1 MENIDLQ
8 AYRLYWGMIWTVVG
22 SAVTPLIF
30 DRRNRSPWSGALAGM
45 GVGLVSGQVFGWLLM
60 KLFFEARLDDL
71 APAVSFGGGLVLLVP
86 LWWWIRP
93 RAQSVRLQRGMVA
106 GTISPLIFYLVVLS
120 VFPVIWAI
128 LLAFFDY
135 SPRRT
140 GGPILGLGGN
150 NPFVGLDYFKEMAAG
165 TSRDARIFRNSL
177 SNTVLFAIIV
187 LPLNLF
193 ITLPL
198 AALIE
203 SVHERLKTIFRALY
217 FLPVVTSSVGVAV
230 MWGYIFN
237 AQYGLLNSGLKQL
250 GMTPVAWLQDPRVEY
265 FGIPAALLAV
275 IIAYVWQD
283 YGYNLVI
290 YIAALQG
297 IPDTLK
303 EAARIDGASPFQIF
317 RHVTLP
323 LLRPTIMITSVLTM
337 ISSFQ
342 VFDIIQVMTRGG
354 PGRIGKTNVMLLEV
368 YNSAFRY
375 DKMGW
380 AAAIS
385 LVLFLLVMSITAIQM
400 RLLRSDWEY

>member
-1 MENIDLQ
+1 
-8 AYRLYWGMIWTVVG
+8 MIWAVVG
-22 SAVTPLIF
+22 SAVTPLVF
-30 DRRNRSPWSGALAGM
+30 DRRNRNPWVGAIVGL
-45 GVGLVSGQVFGWLLM
+45 GVGLGSGQIFGWLLM
-60 KLFFEARLDDL
+60 KLFWSDA
-71 APAVSFGGGLVLLVP
+71 APAASFAGGFVLLIP
-86 LWWWIRP
+86 LWVWIKP
-93 RAQSVRLQRGMVA
+93 RSQLARAQRGMVA
-106 GTISPLIFYLVVLS
+106 GTVSPLVFYLIVLS
-120 VFPVIWAI
+120 IFPVIWAI

-150 NPFVGLDYFKEMAAG
+150 NPFVGLQYFKEMADG
-165 TSRDARIFRNSL
+165 SSRDARMFQNSL
-177 SNTVLFAIIV
+177 STTVLFAMIV
-187 LPLNLF
+187 LPLNLV

-203 SVHERLKTIFRALY
+203 SVHERLKAVFRALY

-237 AQYGLLNSGLKQL
+237 AQYGLLNSGLKQI
-250 GMTPVAWLQDPRVEY
+250 GMTPVAWLQDPRVQY
-265 FGIPAALLAV
+265 FGIPASLLAV
-275 IIAYVWQD
+275 IIAYIWQD

-297 IPDTLK
+297 VPDSLK
-303 EAARIDGASPFQIF
+303 EAARIDGATAFQVF

-354 PGRIGKTNVMLLEV
+354 PGRIGKTDVMLLEV

-385 LVLFLLVMSITAIQM
+385 LVLFLLVMAVTGVQM

>member
-1 MENIDLQ
+1 MQAIDLQ
-8 AYRLYWGMIWTVVG
+8 AYRLYWGMIWAVVG
-22 SAVTPLIF
+22 SAATPLVF
-30 DRRNRSPWSGALAGM
+30 DRRNRAPWIGAV
-45 GVGLVSGQVFGWLLM
+45 VGLIVGIVSGQIFGWLLL
-60 KLFFEARLDDL
+60 KIGFEVWPDFA
-71 APAVSFGGGLVLLVP
+71 AASSFAGGLVLLIP
-86 LWWWIRP
+86 LWVWIKP
-93 RAQSVRLQRGMVA
+93 QSQSARSARGMVA
-106 GTISPLIFYLVVLS
+106 GTISPLVFYLVVLS
-120 VFPVIWAI
+120 IFPVIWAV

-140 GGPILGLGGN
+140 GGPVLGLGGN
-150 NPFVGLDYFKEMAAG
+150 NPFVGVHYFKEMATS

-177 SNTVLFAIIV
+177 SNTVLFAMVV
-187 LPLNLF
+187 LPLNLI

-203 SVHERLKTIFRALY
+203 SVHERVKAIFRALY

-250 GMTPVAWLQDPRVEY
+250 DITPVAWLQDPRAQY
-265 FGIPAALLAV
+265 FGIPAAMLAV
-275 IIAYVWQD
+275 IIAYIWQD

-297 IPDTLK
+297 VPDTLK
-303 EAARIDGASPFQIF
+303 EAARIDGATALQIF
-317 RHVTLP
+317 RYVTLP

-354 PGRIGKTNVMLLEV
+354 PGRIGKTDVMLLEV

-385 LVLFLLVMSITAIQM
+385 LVLFLLVMVVTVVQM

>member
-1 MENIDLQ
+1 
-8 AYRLYWGMIWTVVG
+8 
-22 SAVTPLIF
+22 
-30 DRRNRSPWSGALAGM
+30 
-45 GVGLVSGQVFGWLLM
+45 
-60 KLFFEARLDDL
+60 
-71 APAVSFGGGLVLLVP
+71 
-86 LWWWIRP
+86 
-93 RAQSVRLQRGMVA
+93 
-106 GTISPLIFYLVVLS
+106 
-120 VFPVIWAI
+120 
-128 LLAFFDY
+128 
-135 SPRRT
+135 
-140 GGPILGLGGN
+140 LGGN
-150 NPFVGLDYFKEMAAG
+150 NPFVGLQYFKEMADG
-165 TSRDARIFRNSL
+165 SSRDARMFQNSL
-177 SNTVLFAIIV
+177 STTVLFAMIV
-187 LPLNLF
+187 LPLNLV

-203 SVHERLKTIFRALY
+203 SVHERLKAVFRALY

-237 AQYGLLNSGLKQL
+237 AQYGLLNSGLKQI
-250 GMTPVAWLQDPRVEY
+250 GMTPVAWLQDPRVQY
-265 FGIPAALLAV
+265 FGVPASLLAV
-275 IIAYVWQD
+275 IIAYIWQD

-297 IPDTLK
+297 VPDSLK
-303 EAARIDGASPFQIF
+303 EAARIDGATAFQVF

-354 PGRIGKTNVMLLEV
+354 PGRIGKTDVMLLEV

-385 LVLFLLVMSITAIQM
+385 LVLFLLVMAVTGVQM

>member
-8 AYRLYWGMIWTVVG
+8 AYRLYWGMIWAVVG
-22 SAVTPLIF
+22 SAVTPLVF
-30 DRRNRSPWSGALAGM
+30 DRRNRNPWIGAVGGLIT
-45 GVGLVSGQVFGWLLM
+45 GLVSGQIFGWLFM
-60 KLFFEARLDDL
+60 KVLFEVWSDA
-71 APAVSFGGGLVLLVP
+71 APAASFAGGLVLLIP
-86 LWWWIRP
+86 LWAWIKP
-93 RAQSVRLQRGMVA
+93 QSHLAHAQRGMVA
-106 GTISPLIFYLVVLS
+106 GTVSPLVFYLVVLS

-135 SPRRT
+135 SPRRS

-150 NPFVGLDYFKEMAAG
+150 NPFVGLQYFKEMADG
-165 TSRDARIFRNSL
+165 SSRDARMFRNSL
-177 SNTVLFAIIV
+177 SNTVTFAMIV
-187 LPLNLF
+187 LPLNLL

-203 SVHERLKTIFRALY
+203 SVHERLKAVFRALF

-237 AQYGLLNSGLKQL
+237 AQYGLLNSGLKEVGL
-250 GMTPVAWLQDPRVEY
+250 TPVAWLQDPRVTY
-265 FGIPAALLAV
+265 FGVPASMLAV
-275 IIAYVWQD
+275 IVAYIWQD

-297 IPDTLK
+297 VPDSLK
-303 EAARIDGASPFQIF
+303 EAARMDGANSFQVF

-323 LLRPTIMITSVLTM
+323 LLRPTIMITSILTM

-354 PGRIGKTNVMLLEV
+354 PGRIGKTDVMLLEI

-385 LVLFLLVMSITAIQM
+385 LVLFLLVMTVTGVQM

>member
-8 AYRLYWGMIWTVVG
+8 AYRLYWGMIWAVVG
-22 SAVTPLIF
+22 SAVTPLVF
-30 DRRNRSPWSGALAGM
+30 DRRNRNPWVGAIVGL
-45 GVGLVSGQVFGWLLM
+45 GVGLGSGQIFGWLLM
-60 KLFFEARLDDL
+60 KLFWSDA
-71 APAVSFGGGLVLLVP
+71 APAASFAGGFVLLIP
-86 LWWWIRP
+86 LWVWIKP
-93 RAQSVRLQRGMVA
+93 RSQLARAQRGMVA
-106 GTISPLIFYLVVLS
+106 GTVSPLVFYLIVLS
-120 VFPVIWAI
+120 IFPVIWAI

-150 NPFVGLDYFKEMAAG
+150 NPFVGLQYFKEMADG
-165 TSRDARIFRNSL
+165 SSRDARMFQNSL
-177 SNTVLFAIIV
+177 STTVLFAMIV
-187 LPLNLF
+187 LPLNLV

-203 SVHERLKTIFRALY
+203 SVHERLKAVFRALY

-237 AQYGLLNSGLKQL
+237 AQYGLLNSGLKQI
-250 GMTPVAWLQDPRVEY
+250 GMTPVAWLQDPRVQY
-265 FGIPAALLAV
+265 FGIPASLLAV
-275 IIAYVWQD
+275 IIAYIWQD

-297 IPDTLK
+297 VPDSLK
-303 EAARIDGASPFQIF
+303 EAARIDGATAFQVF

-354 PGRIGKTNVMLLEV
+354 PGRIGKTDVMLLEV

-385 LVLFLLVMSITAIQM
+385 LVLFLLVMAVTGVQM